1 MVKNTG
7 GNKAKK
13 FASKS
18 FNVVVKA
25 TRFASINGEVYAVVT
40 KMLGG
45 SICEVLCIDGI
56 TRQCIIRRKFS
67 GKGKR
72 DNWLC
77 RGKWI
82 LIGLRDWENKSKAK
96 ETCDLLEVYSD
107 NDKEKLIKN
116 SKENFRI
123 FLSVTGD
130 DGENNNSEIEFINSR
145 ENDLFEEDNEQE
157 QENNEQ
163 EQDQEDEQDNEQ
175 YNEQYNEPEQEQED
189 NEHYKINNKNTDTNT
204 NTDTEDDDDDNNNNN
219 ELDPP
224 PVHRISSILKNVSLV
239 DVDDI

>member
-13 FASKS
+13 LASKT
-18 FNVVVKA
+18 FNVVVRA
-25 TRFASINGEVYAVVT
+25 TRFASIKGEVYAIVT
-40 KMLGG
+40 KMMGG

-56 TRQCIIRRKFS
+56 TRQCVIRRKFS
-67 GKGKR
+67 GKGRR

-82 LIGLRDWENKSKAK
+82 LVGLRDWENTSKAK

-130 DGENNNSEIEFINSR
+130 GSIELNI
-145 ENDLFEEDNEQE
+145 QE
-157 QENNEQ
+157 LKTIS
-163 EQDQEDEQDNEQ
+163 
-175 YNEQYNEPEQEQED
+175 
-189 NEHYKINNKNTDTNT
+189 HYKLNIKTKPT
-204 NTDTEDDDDDNNNNN
+204 
-219 ELDPP
+219 
-224 PVHRISSILKNVSLV
+224 KLV
-239 DVDDI
+239 PMLLNIFFYYFFNFWRHIIFIVLS